1 VVNFLK
7 RNLGLLGV
15 LLLTLINF
23 FVWYA
28 VFAEDREV
36 ELTIAFLNVG
46 QGDAIFIDSP
56 MGNQVLID
64 GGGPDG
70 KVLRSLSRVM
80 PFYDRSID
88 MVIAT
93 HPDQDHIGGLAEVFK
108 RFDVLAYMDPAIPN
122 DTGAFV
128 ALQSA
133 VEAENIEHKVVAR
146 RGMKIILSKSAY
158 LEVLF
163 PDRDVSGV
171 SNTNDGSIVAK
182 LVYGNTEVMLTGD
195 SPEKIEKYLA
205 SIDGLHLKSDILKL
219 GHHGSKTSS
228 SGEFLSVVDPE
239 LAIISAGKDNRYGHP
254 HQEVLDRLE
263 GLKIKSLRTFE
274 EGTIVFVTDGQVI
287 QRK

>member
-1 VVNFLK
+1 MRHVRKYIRFY
-7 RNLGLLGV
+7 V
-15 LLLTLINF
+15 LLFLAFTACLI
-23 FVWYA
+23 WYA
-28 VFAEDREV
+28 VFREDRGGV
-36 ELTIAFLNVG
+36 LSVSFLDIG
-46 QGDAIFIDSP
+46 QGDAIFIDAP
-56 MGNQVLID
+56 NGNQVLID
-64 GGGPDG
+64 GGSGAG
-70 KVLRSLSRVM
+70 VLRALGKAM

-88 MVIAT
+88 MVVAT

-158 LEVLF
+158 IEVLF

-219 GHHGSKTSS
+219 GHQ
-228 SGEFLSVVDPE
+228 
-239 LAIISAGKDNRYGHP
+239 I
-254 HQEVLDRLE
+254 
-263 GLKIKSLRTFE
+263 
-274 EGTIVFVTDGQVI
+274 
-287 QRK
+287 